1 MSTERDQHSIAVTLR
16 VALLGGLTLLLV
28 WLLSDVLL
36 LIFASILFACVLHGG
51 ASKVS
56 HWTGISRGWSLL
68 LLIVVLLT
76 VLGLAIWLRGPE
88 IGNQVAQIIKAFA
101 QELQQL
107 KDYVLDTSWGAAV
120 REKVSGDGWSILGRA
135 GTYVP
140 TVFGSVLGLGSTL
153 IILIATALFFAIS
166 PELYRDGFVRLL
178 PLEWRSRGRDL
189 LDELG
194 EGLQLWFMGQ
204 FADMIVVAV
213 LTGIGLY
220 VIGVPLAVTLALFAG
235 LLNFVPYIG
244 ALAGSLPALLVAA
257 SQGPHV
263 VFYTAILIACVQLLE
278 GNVIAPL
285 IQKRTVD
292 LPPALTILSQTI
304 LGSLFGV
311 LGLILA
317 TPLTAAAMIFVRMV
331 YVESTLE
338 KGMTRPE

>member
-1 MSTERDQHSIAVTLR
+1 MSSERDQHSIAVSLR
-16 VALLGGLTLLLV
+16 IALLGGLALLLV

-36 LIFASILFACVLHGG
+36 LVFASILFACVLHAG
-51 ASKVS
+51 AGKV
-56 HWTGISRGWSLL
+56 HRWTGLSRGWSLL

-76 VLGLAIWLRGPE
+76 VFGGAIWLRGPE
-88 IGNQVAQIIKAFA
+88 IGNQVAQIIKAFS

-107 KDYVLDTSWGAAV
+107 KEYVLSTSWGETV
-120 REKVSGDGWSILGRA
+120 RDKVSGDGWSILGRA
-135 GTYVP
+135 GSYVP
-140 TVFGSVLGLGSTL
+140 SVFGSVLGLGSTL
-153 IILIATALFFAIS
+153 VILIATSLFFAIS
-166 PELYRDGFVRLL
+166 PGLYRDGFVRLL
-178 PLEWRSRGRDL
+178 PLEWRPRGRDV
-189 LDELG
+189 LDEMG
-194 EGLQLWFMGQ
+194 EGLQLWFVGQ
-204 FADMIVVAV
+204 FADMVVVAV

-257 SQGPHV
+257 SQGSHV
-263 VFYTAILIACVQLLE
+263 VLYTAILIGCVQLLE

-338 KGMTRPE
+338 KGVTRPE